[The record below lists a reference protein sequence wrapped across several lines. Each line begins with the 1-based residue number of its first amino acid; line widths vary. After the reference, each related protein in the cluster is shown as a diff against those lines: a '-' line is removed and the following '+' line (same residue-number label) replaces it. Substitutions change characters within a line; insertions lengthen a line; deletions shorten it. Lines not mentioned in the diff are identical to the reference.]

1 MKKLVISICVV
12 AAMAVAA
19 AAFLFITTP
28 KQVKSVGYTIYVN
41 DDGSSTIS
49 INNVNNIVQLH
60 KDIEIDGKIFKAGTV
75 ILPGDGDEVYY
86 EYTRKDKVMMNENA
100 EK

>member
-12 AAMAVAA
+12 AAMTIAA
-19 AAFLFITTP
+19 AAYLFATTP
-28 KQVKSVGYTIYVN
+28 RSAESVGYTIYVN
-41 DDGSSTIS
+41 DDGSATIKIDS
-49 INNVNNIVQLH
+49 INRVLQLH
-60 KDIEIDGKIFKAGTV
+60 KDVEIAGKAFKAGTV
-75 ILPGDGDEVYY
+75 ILPGDGNEIYY